1 MLLSKIKTVACLL
14 LIAPLAHAEL
24 ADREQPLQIEADQVL
39 LDQAKQISTF
49 TGHVK
54 FDQGTL
60 QLRGT
65 TVVVSQDAQGYK
77 QGLVTG
83 DTASFRQKREGLNEY
98 VEGYGQRIEYDT
110 HTQVLDLYGQARL
123 KREGDFIHGEH
134 INYNSQTE
142 IFVVND
148 GVKGNGQ
155 IGNVPPKR
163 VRAVLQPR
171 SPVPAISA
179 VPATSVQVAK

>member
-1 MLLSKIKTVACLL
+1 MLSKIKLALCLAL
-14 LIAPLAHAEL
+14 AAPLCHAEL

-60 QLRGT
+60 QLRGAK
-65 TVVVSQDAQGYK
+65 VVVSQDAQGYK
-77 QGLVTG
+77 LGKVTG
-83 DTASFRQKREGLNEY
+83 DTASFRQKREGVNEY
-98 VEGYGQRIEYDT
+98 VEGYAQRIEYDT

-123 KREGDFIHGEH
+123 KREGDFIRGEH

-142 IFVVND
+142 IFIVND
-148 GVKGNGQ
+148 GGKTTGQ
-155 IGNVPPKR
+155 PSSAPRSR

-171 SPVPAISA
+171 SQISTVNPV
-179 VPATSVQVAK
+179 SVNSSQVTK

>member
-1 MLLSKIKTVACLL
+1 MLSLRIKFALL
-14 LIAPLAHAEL
+14 LALATPFAQAEL

-39 LDQAKQISTF
+39 LDQARQISTF

-60 QLRGT
+60 QLRGAK
-65 TVVVSQDAQGYK
+65 VVVSQDAQGYK
-77 QGLVTG
+77 QGTVTG

-98 VEGYGQRIEYDT
+98 VEGYGQRIVYDT
-110 HTQVLDLYGQARL
+110 HTQILDLYGQARL
-123 KREGDFIHGEH
+123 KREGDFIRGEH

-148 GVKGNGQ
+148 GGQ
-155 IGNVPPKR
+155 VSSVPPKR

-171 SPVPAISA
+171 SPVAAVSA
-179 VPATSVQVAK
+179 VPATSLQVVK

>member
-1 MLLSKIKTVACLL
+1 MFLLRIKLALCFV
-14 LIAPLAHAEL
+14 LIAPLCHAEL
-24 ADREQPLQIEADQVL
+24 ADRDQPLQIEADQVL
-39 LDQAKQISTF
+39 LDQGKQISIF

-60 QLRGT
+60 QLRGEK
-65 TVVVSQDAQGYK
+65 VVVSQDAQGYK
-77 QGLVTG
+77 LGKVTG

-98 VEGYGQRIEYDT
+98 VEGYAQRIEYDT
-110 HTQVLDLYGQARL
+110 HNQIFDLYGKARL

-142 IFVVND
+142 IFVAND
-148 GVKGNGQ
+148 GAAVSKA
-155 IGNVPPKR
+155 PPQR

-171 SPVPAISA
+171 SQVPANSGVSA
-179 VPATSVQVAK
+179 VPATSSQVGK

>member
-1 MLLSKIKTVACLL
+1 MLLSKIKIVACLL

-24 ADREQPLQIEADQVL
+24 ADREQPLQIEADQVW

-65 TVVVSQDAQGYK
+65 KVVVSQDAQGYK
-77 QGLVTG
+77 LGQVTG

-98 VEGYGQRIEYDT
+98 VEGYAQRIEYDT
-110 HTQVLDLYGQARL
+110 HTQILDLYGQARL

-148 GVKGNGQ
+148 GGQ
-155 IGNVPPKR
+155 VGNVPTKR

-171 SPVPAISA
+171 SQVPAVNP
-179 VPATSVQVAK
+179 VPATSLQVVK

>member
-1 MLLSKIKTVACLL
+1 MLLLRIKFTLL
-14 LIAPLAHAEL
+14 LALAAPLAHAEL

-39 LDQAKQISTF
+39 LDQAKQVSTF

-65 TVVVSQDAQGYK
+65 KVVVSQDAQGYK
-77 QGLVTG
+77 IGSVTG
-83 DTASFRQKREGLNEY
+83 DTASFRQKREGVNEY
-98 VEGYGQRIEYDT
+98 VEGYAQRIEYNT

-123 KREGDFIHGEH
+123 KREGDFIRGAH
-134 INYNSQTE
+134 INYNSQSE
-142 IFVVND
+142 IFIVND
-148 GVKGNGQ
+148 NAPVSG
-155 IGNVPPKR
+155 VPPTR

-179 VPATSVQVAK
+179 VPATALQVVK